1 MRFLLFLLLNFGAL
15 YIGALLMGGNPAE
28 NNWYNQLPKAPWT
41 PPGWFFGA
49 AWTTIMVCFTFYM
62 SKLSKHVPEAQRKF
76 LWLLFSAQ
84 WLLNVLWNPV
94 FFNWHFITI
103 GALIIST
110 LLVVL
115 IFMHAKFAKGNKILL
130 FLVLPYL
137 VWLAVAL
144 SLNLYPLVYD
154 G

>member
-15 YIGALLMGGNPAE
+15 YIGALLMGGSPAE

-41 PPGWFFGA
+41 PPGWVFGA
-49 AWTTIMVCFTFYM
+49 AWTTIMICFTFYM
-62 SKLSKHVPEAQRKF
+62 SKLYSHVPSAQRKF
-76 LWLLFSAQ
+76 LVLLFSAQ

-94 FFNWHFITI
+94 FFNWHFIAI
-103 GALIIST
+103 GALVIST
-110 LLVVL
+110 LLGVL
-115 IFMHAKFAKGNKILL
+115 IFMHVKLARGNKILL
-130 FLVLPYL
+130 FLLLPYL

-144 SLNLYPLVYD
+144 SLNLYPLIFK